1 MVPPLGLAALFGP
14 PVITSKLAVA
24 SDLGRAFAVFGAF
37 LVFVAWLVLL
47 VNLPRQIMGSETF
60 FFVMGIGAIN
70 IGIIRSMR
78 KPVAD

>member
-14 PVITSKLAVA
+14 PIIAYKLAVG

-47 VNLPRQIMGSETF
+47 NQLQRQIMGYETF

-70 IGIIRSMR
+70 IGTIRSMR
-78 KPVAD
+78 KPDAD